1 MRRWLG
7 SLPLLLAL
15 ACDAAPSPD
24 DGGATDAGAPPPPAP
39 ASTAHCA
46 YAPLPSTAG
55 AGGTVTA
62 GPIEVGLAELALE
75 LPVGV
80 ALGGNT
86 SRAAPIEN
94 QGWIDRREVYV
105 AGSFT
110 PSVGIETIPKVKAVA
125 IRAGGETVVLL
136 RTDTIFADDTITHEV
151 TERLGPELAGK
162 VLWATSHTHTAPE
175 QYSADRKFQVG
186 GGPVRGSVRAA
197 LIERMTEAA
206 RRALAS
212 MVPARIGI
220 ATDDA
225 FDPGDRVSYDRRP
238 ENDFLHPG
246 ESGKDDDLALIRIDA
261 LDGTPLAILPIF
273 GVHSAIL
280 DDDVSVF
287 STDASGMYER
297 LLEEE
302 FDHEVMV
309 VHLQGAAGDVLGSSE
324 GHLAYA
330 GDEPRWDF
338 ARNEENGR
346 WALPALRAAWER
358 AGEAMRDTIEL
369 EMVTRSVPMG
379 PDWRTFTVRDGAL
392 EYAPW
397 DGSRACD
404 REIFGPGGEV
414 RSPID
419 EFNAPTGAALCGDS
433 ESAML
438 DIARMPNTRGLGPYH
453 SCGQIARATE
463 ILGIL
468 LDMDFGVA
476 PLCLST
482 RTTISALRLGEHLFL
497 TAPGEPVVPWARG
510 VRERSPYGRERTFVL
525 GYAQGHNGYI
535 LGPEDWL
542 RGGFEPSINSWGP
555 LEGEYL
561 AERVLELAEL
571 AVSEPREDAAA
582 GGADRVVAETFD
594 DGITPDPDPA
604 PSAGTVPG
612 AVPEDVYF
620 RFSVQPERAQPA
632 ATVPRVV
639 GVATFVW
646 IGEDPASGTPRVVLE
661 REVDGVFAP
670 VRRRSGRVVEDWD
683 FLLVWTPQPLLEQD
697 GPRTHYWGIE
707 WQAVGFTGDLAAR
720 MGAPLGRY
728 RFRVEGTGY
737 VATSDPFEVVP
748 APLLVSARVEGAD
761 LAISVGVEPRQ
772 GWRLLR
778 MSGVMNERVPLD
790 AGPVTVELHRGAEVE
805 TLRDVALSAPGEL
818 RVTPA
823 GAGPVERVVVVDAH
837 GNRGEASL

>member
-15 ACDAAPSPD
+15 ACDAAPAPD
-24 DGGATDAGAPPPPAP
+24 DGGASDAGAPPPPLP

-55 AGGTVTA
+55 AGGAVAA
-62 GPIEVGLAELALE
+62 GPIEVGLAELALD

-94 QGWIDRREVYV
+94 QGWVDRREVYV

-110 PSVGIETIPKVKAVA
+110 PSVGIETIPKVKVVA
-125 IRAGGETVVLL
+125 IRAGGETVVLI

-162 VLWATSHTHTAPE
+162 VLWTTSHTHTAPE

-206 RRALAS
+206 RQALGA

-225 FDPGDRVSYDRRP
+225 FDPDDRVSYDRRP
-238 ENDFLHPG
+238 ENDSLHAG
-246 ESGKDDDLALIRIDA
+246 EPGKDDELALIRIDA
-261 LDGTPLAILPIF
+261 LDGTPLAILPVF

-297 LLEEE
+297 MLEES
-302 FDHEVMV
+302 FDHEVLV
-309 VHLQGAAGDVLGSSE
+309 VHLQGAAGDVLGASE
-324 GHLAYA
+324 GHLAYPE
-330 GDEPRWDF
+330 DEPRWDF

-346 WALPALRAAWER
+346 WALPMLRAAWER
-358 AGEAMRDTIEL
+358 AGEAMRDSIEL
-369 EMVTRSVPMG
+369 EMVTRSIPMG
-379 PDWRTFTVRDGAL
+379 PDWRTFTVRGGAL

-397 DGSRACD
+397 DGTRACD
-404 REIFGPGGEV
+404 REIFGSGGEV

-419 EFNAPTGAALCGDS
+419 EFNAPTGAALCGDP

-468 LDMDFGVA
+468 LDMDFGPA

-482 RTTISALRLGEHLFL
+482 RTTISALRIGEHLFL
-497 TAPGEPVVPWARG
+497 TAPGEPVVPWARA
-510 VRERSPYGRERTFVL
+510 VRERAPYGRARTFVL

-571 AVSEPREDAAA
+571 AVSAPREDAAE
-582 GGADRVVAETFD
+582 GGTDRVVAEAFD
-594 DGITPDPDPA
+594 DGITPAPDPA
-604 PSAGTVPG
+604 PLAGTVPG
-612 AVPEDVYF
+612 TVPEEVYL
-620 RFSVQPERAQPA
+620 RFAARPAGGQPPPV
-632 ATVPRVV
+632 VPRGT

-661 REVDGVFAP
+661 REVDGGFAP
-670 VRRRSGRVVEDWD
+670 VRRRSGREVQDWD
-683 FLLVWTPQPLLEQD
+683 LLLVWTPVPLLEQD
-697 GPRTHYWGIE
+697 APRTHYWALE
-707 WQAVGFTGDLAAR
+707 WQAVHWAGGLEER
-720 MGAPLGRY
+720 LSAPAGRY

-737 VATSDPFEVVP
+737 AIASEPFEVVP
-748 APLLVSARVEGAD
+748 APLAVSARVEGAE
-761 LAISVGVEPRQ
+761 LAIELGVEPRH

-790 AGPVTVELHRGAEVE
+790 AGPFTVELHRGAAVE
-805 TLRDVALSAPGEL
+805 TLTGVPLAAPGSL
-818 RVTPA
+818 RVLPA
-823 GAGPVERVVVVDAH
+823 SGATIERVVVVDPY